1 MRELVC
7 ARSVTGRIFTAHEG
21 AEQHCQVGNSALVR
35 EEIVRWLARFHAGIA
50 LPESKQPAPDR
61 RTPWTRI
68 KVTVPVG
75 TLRVESKIGNPL
87 GGVMQLI
94 RKAVNRI
101 WPALFLLAN
110 LLSFA
115 YPNPAVALEE
125 VIVSYAGPTVTF
137 LPAEVARQRGF
148 MREQNLDVKLL
159 LTRSEVDR
167 AALVSGS
174 VDYTLRAGSSF
185 VSAARGLPV
194 RIVLVG
200 TMRPFWGLVVRPEV
214 KSVTELK
221 GKSMGVPGFLGS
233 QHVSAKFIL
242 KHYGLDPDKDIVY
255 RIVDSGTR
263 IAGMSSGA
271 IDCSMM
277 DYGEAF
283 RAKNAG
289 FKFLVNAADLHGLLA
304 GGLAVNTKKL
314 KEQPDQVRRMLKAM
328 VQALKYIQD
337 DPEGTQQVMM
347 SWLKIDREMAADIY
361 QMARNNYTKNGMVDE
376 PTLNSLVTTMLA
388 EAGIKGV
395 NVSQLTDFSLLQ
407 QALK

>member
-1 MRELVC
+1 
-7 ARSVTGRIFTAHEG
+7 
-21 AEQHCQVGNSALVR
+21 
-35 EEIVRWLARFHAGIA
+35 
-50 LPESKQPAPDR
+50 
-61 RTPWTRI
+61 
-68 KVTVPVG
+68 
-75 TLRVESKIGNPL
+75 
-87 GGVMQLI
+87 
-94 RKAVNRI
+94 
-101 WPALFLLAN
+101 LL
-110 LLSFA
+110 
-115 YPNPAVALEE
+115 
-125 VIVSYAGPTVTF
+125 
-137 LPAEVARQRGF
+137 
-148 MREQNLDVKLL
+148 
-159 LTRSEVDR
+159 
-167 AALVSGS
+167 
-174 VDYTLRAGSSF
+174 
-185 VSAARGLPV
+185 
-194 RIVLVG
+194 G

-283 RAKNAG
+283 RAKKAG

-304 GGLAVNTKKL
+304 GGLAVNVKKL

-328 VQALKYIQD
+328 TQALKYIQD
-337 DPEGTQQVMM
+337 NPEGTQQVMM
-347 SWLKIDREMAADIY
+347 SWLKLDREMAADIY

-376 PTLNSLVTTMLA
+376 SMLNSLVTTMLA
-388 EAGIKGV
+388 EAGVK
-395 NVSQLTDFSLLQ
+395 NVTPSQLVDFSLLQ